1 MKSETNIE
9 NRRFAAC
16 VAGARLLSIYVR
28 AARRAPASK
37 SGSPVHLSAG
47 GIFRDRF
54 PSVSQKHD
62 QNNLMRCEIFRGKV
76 PPRKTQNQ
84 KHHLENWSRLRQQSY
99 E

>member
-16 VAGARLLSIYVR
+16 AEGARLLSICVR
-28 AARRAPASK
+28 AAGRASASESVSPA
-37 SGSPVHLSAG
+37 HLSAG

-54 PSVSQKHD
+54 PSGSQKHD

-76 PPRKTQNQ
+76 PPRRTQNQ
-84 KHHLENWSRLRQQSY
+84 KHHLETWTRLRQQSY